1 MILLFK
7 NSSQLSCYP
16 DIWKRSNIILAHKK
30 SDKKLVNN
38 YRRISLLPICGK
50 IFEKI
55 IFNKIYNFLLEDSLL
70 NSNQSGFCP
79 GDSCINQLFAVTHEI
94 LEAFDC
100 NPSLEVRLVFLDISK
115 TFDKVWHE
123 GLLYKIK
130 SMGVSGELYN
140 LLESYLSGRLQRV
153 VLNGQTSL
161 WRPVSAGV
169 PQGSI
174 LGPLLFLV
182 YINDLPNELKS
193 NVKIFADDTSVF
205 TIVKDKNENANTLN
219 NDLMLISK
227 WAYNWKIL
235 FNPDH
240 SKPAQ
245 EVLFSRKKEVQ
256 IHPIISLN
264 NIQVERAPY
273 QKHLGLILDEKLNFK
288 QVLFLKLIRVYL

>member
-79 GDSCINQLFAVTHEI
+79 GDSCINQLLAVTHEI

-140 LLESYLSGRLQRV
+140 LLENYLSGRLQRV

>member
-1 MILLFK
+1 MTLLFK

-79 GDSCINQLFAVTHEI
+79 GDSCINQLLAVTHEI

-130 SMGVSGELYN
+130 SMGVSGKLYN